1 MLTKY
6 AVKTVTF
13 EPWTVPNPIQ
23 QTLHVPTGVPIG
35 LCTPNNATDFPLD
48 QFDSVYFKFCSE
60 TEKSTESVTWVVNA
74 QGEQAGPKS
83 RLLRL
88 AAREE
93 FLNTEKYKDYRFTL
107 GRTVHGGEKLAFST
121 TCARAYQQLSEQDT
135 CKRSEDK
142 KSIAAIGFL
151 YAGCAAYSFDIKVP
165 ESAKP
170 PETQAK
176 IKCEDSKSYFSAP
189 KYDSSANGATSVESA
204 TKGWCAMHDQSYLS
218 GSDQRY
224 GRWDVTQLGVPKRSS
239 FWPRARVEFE
249 NEKGVIVK
257 EQCIAAFTDGLKQCD
272 TESDRTYGFSALVG
286 SMPYSLDL
294 SGFVQ
299 EGNPP

>member
-1 MLTKY
+1 LCVTASSHLHTGQRTTANSTTSCLPNMLSRRSHSSHGRFPIPFSKHSTYPREYPLAY
-6 AVKTVTF
+6 ALPTTPPTF
-13 EPWTVPNPIQ
+13 YWISSIPYISSSAQRP
-23 QTLHVPTGVPIG
+23 
-35 LCTPNNATDFPLD
+35 
-48 QFDSVYFKFCSE
+48 
-60 TEKSTESVTWVVNA
+60 VVNA

-88 AAREE
+88 AARDE

-107 GRTVHGGEKLAFST
+107 GRTVRGREKLAFST

-135 CKRSEDK
+135 CKRSDDK

-176 IKCEDSKSYFSAP
+176 IKCGDSKSYFSVP
-189 KYDSSANGATSVESA
+189 KYDSSASGATSVESA

-218 GSDQRY
+218 GSDQQY
-224 GRWDVTQLGVPKRSS
+224 GRWDVTQLGVLKRSS
-239 FWPRARVEFE
+239 FRRRARVEFV

-257 EQCIAAFTDGLKQCD
+257 SNASQ
-272 TESDRTYGFSALVG
+272 RTQTTSSNVTLTPIERMALVPW
-286 SMPYSLDL
+286 SAA
-294 SGFVQ
+294 
-299 EGNPP
+299 